1 MVQALHDF
9 IFILCEVDFDA
20 GLHVKSRDGDPVL
33 LLLTGK
39 KRACPILSDLRKKT
53 VIATA
58 AELQEED
65 HGNGSVRGGEVR
77 NGLRHPLV
85 EDAEV
90 FFLETGEDVTVLGG
104 GDHIERDDGHV
115 NGNGD
120 PGLWRLLRR
129 AGCCLRRSEEHT
141 SELQSHSDLVCR
153 LLLEKKK

>member
-1 MVQALHDF
+1 
-9 IFILCEVDFDA
+9 DFDA
-20 GLHVKSRDGDPVL
+20 GLHVKSREGDPVL
-33 LLLTGK
+33 LLQTGK

-90 FFLETGEDVTVLGG
+90 FFLETGNAVTVLGG
-104 GDHIERDDGHV
+104 GGHIERNDGQENV
-115 NGNGD
+115 NGD
-120 PGLWRLLRR
+120 RALWRPLRR
-129 AGCCLRRSEEHT
+129 AGCYLRLR
-141 SELQSHSDLVCR
+141 
-153 LLLEKKK
+153 